1 MNWTEQFDGYCE
13 RTDFTYWS
21 EPINAVTNAAFLIAA
36 LILWRRSAGLPGA
49 RLLAGILFA
58 IGVGSFLFHT
68 HATAWAALAD
78 VAPIALFILVYLYL
92 VNRAVAGWPVWAA
105 ALGTAAFLPYAAGV
119 TFALSGVP
127 FLSISSVY
135 WTVPILL
142 VVYGAAFRSRFPA
155 TTTGFVIG
163 AAILSLSIALRSLD
177 GPLCDVW
184 PLGTHPAW
192 HLLNAVMLG
201 WMIEV
206 YKRHMLEGG
215 AMGR

>member
-1 MNWTEQFDGYCE
+1 MDWTRQFDGYCE

-36 LILWRRSAGLPGA
+36 LIMWHRAAGLAGA
-49 RLLAGILFA
+49 RLLAAILFA
-58 IGVGSFLFHT
+58 IGIGSYLFHT
-68 HATAWAALAD
+68 HATAWAALTD
-78 VAPIALFILVYLYL
+78 VLPILLYILVYLYL

-105 ALGTAAFLPYAAGV
+105 ALGTAGFLPYAAGV
-119 TFALSGVP
+119 TFVLAEIP

-142 VVYGAAFRSRFPA
+142 VIYSAIFRARYPA
-155 TTTGFVIG
+155 TTTGFLIG
-163 AAILSLSIALRSLD
+163 AAILSLSITLRSLD
-177 GPLCDVW
+177 EILCAVW

-192 HLLNAVMLG
+192 HLLNALMLG

-206 YKRHMLEGG
+206 YRRHMLEG
-215 AMGR
+215 AAAGR